1 MTGLFFIGAREREA
15 AAGPALSLLSL
26 LSLLAFFFL
35 RERARIREELKRE
48 AAEGGTAQFA
58 QCTQFT
64 EFTSLLAFFL
74 LEGAKLIKEA

>member
-1 MTGLFFIGAREREA
+1 LTGLFFFGGRSAREREA

-26 LSLLAFFFL
+26 LSLLAFFFFL

-74 LEGAKLIKEA
+74 LEGAIS